1 MSNLNRG
8 RFENTVPL
16 PGVEGGIPVAVNPH
30 ILASNMQ
37 LLRVINRASL
47 EATTQEEK
55 EANDPSITTDAHD
68 RMLWR
73 TFLMES
79 LLGGT
84 ETMRAA
90 GKTLMPMYTA
100 EKQSDWQTRLSQAVL
115 FNYTER
121 TSSDLTGRLF
131 KTPPKLPTVEDG
143 LDPIMAP
150 HFENVDGAGTGFE
163 EFLYEWFS
171 GGFNLGLFNVMVNT
185 PRKDTTTAADRK
197 TPTWS
202 FVHPDNILAAHE
214 TKLADGTIILDH
226 VRILETRTEMVGFK
240 EVKVRYIRVIDV
252 GMVRVYKENPK
263 ARGREPKWILNES
276 FLTDWDR
283 VPLVTFY
290 AGRKVSL
297 MEAIPPLQD
306 LAYLNVRHWQS
317 YSDQANIL
325 TVARF
330 PILAASG
337 VSSSRGSKTIG
348 PRKLFRIPDANGK
361 LQYVE
366 HTGQAIKSGQDDLE
380 LLELMMSKYGSEF
393 LKGGSGTNTAAT
405 TRALDSSESTS
416 SLVATASIF
425 EDAVHELLVMTM
437 RAFESFDESSL
448 VPRVEFVVDLSISA
462 TDSTELTTLDL
473 ARRRKDISRK
483 SFLQELSRR
492 DIMSDTFDADADFEQ
507 LKKEIEAEK
516 EMGIFKVE
524 NEFAI
529 PNADNVQERAQSG
542 ESSRGKPDNGQGDTG
557 EGDGKKDK
565 TLG

>member
-1 MSNLNRG
+1 MTTLARN
-8 RFENTVPL
+8 RFENVVPM
-16 PGVEGGIPVAVNPH
+16 PGIEGGIPVAVNPH

-37 LLRVINRASL
+37 LMRVMNEASKG
-47 EATTQEEK
+47 ASTQEDK
-55 EANDPSITTDAHD
+55 ANNDPSITSQAHD

-73 TFLMES
+73 TFLMEAV
-79 LLGGT
+79 LGGT

-90 GKTLMPMYTA
+90 GKTLLPMYTA

-121 TSSDLTGRLF
+121 TSADLTGRLF
-131 KTPPKLPTVEDG
+131 KTPPKLPEVEDG
-143 LDPIMAP
+143 LDPIMVP
-150 HFENVDGAGTGFE
+150 HFQNVDGAGMGIV
-163 EFLYEWFS
+163 EFMFEWF
-171 GGFNLGLFNVMVNT
+171 GKGFDLGLYHVMVNT
-185 PRKDTTTAADRK
+185 PRAGAASAADRK

-202 FVHPDNILAAHE
+202 FVHPDNLLFAHE
-214 TKLADGTIILDH
+214 TKLPDGTTILDH
-226 VRILETRTEMVGFK
+226 VRILETSTEMQGFK
-240 EVKVRYIRVIDV
+240 EVTVRRIRVVEV
-252 GMVRVYKENPK
+252 GMTRVYRENPK
-263 ARGREPKWILNES
+263 ARGKEPKWIIEES
-276 FLTDWDR
+276 FMTEWDR
-283 VPLVTFY
+283 VPLLTFY
-290 AGRKVSL
+290 GGTKIGF
-297 MEAIPPLQD
+297 MEAMPALQD

-330 PILAASG
+330 PILSASG
-337 VSSSRGSKTIG
+337 VNSSRGSKTIG
-348 PRKLFRIPDANGK
+348 PKKLFRIPDANGK

-366 HTGQAIKSGQDDLE
+366 HTGAAIKSGQDDLE
-380 LLELMMSKYGSEF
+380 MLEGMMGNYGSEF
-393 LKGGSGTNTAAT
+393 LKGGKGTNTAAT

-416 SLVATASIF
+416 SLVATANTF
-425 EDAVHELLVMTM
+425 EDAMHELLVMTM
-437 RAFESFDESSL
+437 RAFESFDENKE

-462 TDSTELTTLDL
+462 IDSTELTTLDL

-492 DIMSDTFDADADFEQ
+492 DIMSDTFDPEADFKQLEQ
-507 LKKEIEAEK
+507 EIAKEK